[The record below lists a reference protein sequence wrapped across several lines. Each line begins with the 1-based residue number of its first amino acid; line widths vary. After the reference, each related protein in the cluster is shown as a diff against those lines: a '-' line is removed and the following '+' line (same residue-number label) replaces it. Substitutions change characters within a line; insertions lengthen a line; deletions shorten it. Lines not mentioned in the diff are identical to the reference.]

1 MKNRVRRT
9 FSFIKSSRES
19 RGLVMKSI
27 PVLRIAII
35 FIAFISLAACGG
47 GDTAALLSGVYIQDG
62 SADLVSGSFSV
73 PVIYDWNSDGK
84 KDILVGHKDIN
95 SNGYINY
102 YENNG
107 TDSSPSFNGSTH
119 IMSCNAECSPVNVP
133 GSG

>member
-1 MKNRVRRT
+1 MPKEGPVMR
-9 FSFIKSSRES
+9 IKRLWFLIFLGFMITSS
-19 RGLVMKSI
+19 G
-27 PVLRIAII
+27 
-35 FIAFISLAACGG
+35 CGDG
-47 GDTAALLSGVYIQDG
+47 HEVQLLDGAYIQDG
-62 SADLVSGSFSV
+62 SADLISGSFSV